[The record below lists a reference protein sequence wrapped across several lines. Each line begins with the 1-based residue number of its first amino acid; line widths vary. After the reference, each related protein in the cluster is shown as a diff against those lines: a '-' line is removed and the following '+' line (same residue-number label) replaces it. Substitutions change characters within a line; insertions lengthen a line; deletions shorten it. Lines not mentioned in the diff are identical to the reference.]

1 MSVEI
6 ISGEHWQCLMCNTSD
21 TAFGGVFSYDEDVMN
36 FLNYIQI
43 DARRLSDSQFEVKQ
57 NEWRAIQ
64 QEINSKDIDF
74 TLLQVDMEDVEP
86 KDAPKYVDA
95 FISKAFYRGVELN
108 DEQLFWLNKQKQ
120 YVNRMANE
128 SLI

>member
-1 MSVEI
+1 MSLEYAE
-6 ISGEHWQCLMCNTSD
+6 GEHHTVIIDLCTTTPLIVLSFEEEAD
-21 TAFGGVFSYDEDVMN
+21 N
-36 FLNYIQI
+36 FVQWLPIRIQTYNEGALRI
-43 DARRLSDSQFEVKQ
+43 KLS
-57 NEWRAIQ
+57 EWRAIQ

-108 DEQLFWLNKQKQ
+108 DEQLYWLNKQKQ
-120 YVNRMANE
+120 YVNKMANE